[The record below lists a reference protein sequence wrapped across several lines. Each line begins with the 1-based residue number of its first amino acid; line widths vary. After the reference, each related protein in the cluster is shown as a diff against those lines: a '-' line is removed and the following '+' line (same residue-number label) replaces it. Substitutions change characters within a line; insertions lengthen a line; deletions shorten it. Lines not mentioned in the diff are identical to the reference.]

1 MEEMRNETHMWVLG
15 LYKLSW
21 PANGSF
27 VAIRNFFSFV
37 FFFVVVVVFCFCLV
51 VTVHKLST
59 SYRARFYRRGFCV
72 ISLLV
77 RC

>member
-37 FFFVVVVVFCFCLV
+37 FFVWLLLFLFLFSGYSTQVVNF
-51 VTVHKLST
+51 LSC
-59 SYRARFYRRGFCV
+59 SF
-72 ISLLV
+72 L
-77 RC
+77 

>member
-1 MEEMRNETHMWVLG
+1 MRNETHMWVLG

-37 FFFVVVVVFCFCLV
+37 FFFCGCCCFLFLFSGYSTKVVNF
-51 VTVHKLST
+51 LSC
-59 SYRARFYRRGFCV
+59 SF
-72 ISLLV
+72 L
-77 RC
+77 